1 MHSAPTFLLG
11 RQPILDRSQNTVA
24 YELLFRAG
32 RRDGADVQDDR
43 MATSSVIAHAFNELG
58 IDAVLGGCRGF
69 INFDAE
75 LLMSEVVELLPP
87 DRTVVELLETIDIN
101 QAIVDRCQVLS
112 TAGFHFALDDIVQ
125 MGAAQESLLHLIEV
139 VKVDIPATPPGD
151 VPALV
156 ARARQAGVKLLAE
169 KVDSLEQANW
179 CRDLGFDLFQGYY
192 FARPVILEGRR
203 ADPSKRVLM
212 HLLQQALTDAD
223 AAAIEET
230 FKQSPELSYKLMRLV
245 NSVSMGLKRKIQS
258 LSHALVVL
266 GTRQLQRWLQVLLFA
281 HHSTGDFPS
290 PLLTMAATRG
300 KLMELLS
307 ERESFDAGYR
317 DRAFMTGILSL
328 MDTLLGTPM
337 SEVVVQLNLTDDVRD
352 ALLSR
357 TGRLGALL
365 KIVEAIE
372 RNDHDAVASCLAGG
386 KPCSLAELPA
396 IQVAAMTWGNG
407 IAQPGAGLGP

>member
-1 MHSAPTFLLG
+1 MQSAPNFLLG
-11 RQPILDRSQNTVA
+11 RQPILDRSHNTVA

-87 DRTVVELLETIDIN
+87 EKTVVELLETIDIN
-101 QAIVDRCQVLS
+101 EAIVERCQALS
-112 TAGFHFALDDIVQ
+112 TAGFRFALDDIVQ
-125 MGAAQESLLHLIEV
+125 MSAAHESLLHLIEV
-139 VKVDIPATPPGD
+139 VKVDIPATTPED
-151 VPALV
+151 VPGLV

-179 CRDLGFDLFQGYY
+179 CRDLGFDLFQGYF

-223 AAAIEET
+223 PVEIEET

-307 ERESFDAGYR
+307 ERESFDSGYR

-352 ALLSR
+352 ALLAR
-357 TGRLGALL
+357 RGRLGGLL
-365 KIVEAIE
+365 KLVEAIE
-372 RNDHDAVASCLAGG
+372 RNDHGAVASCLAEG
-386 KPCSLAELPA
+386 KPCTLAELPA

>member
-1 MHSAPTFLLG
+1 MDPAPNFLLG
-11 RQPILDRSQNTVA
+11 RQPILDRSQKTVA

-32 RRDGADVQDDR
+32 RRDKADVQDDR
-43 MATSSVIAHAFNELG
+43 MATSSVISHAFNELG

-75 LLMSEVVELLPP
+75 LLMSDVVELLPP
-87 DRTVVELLETIDIN
+87 DRTVVELLETIEID
-101 QAIVDRCQVLS
+101 QAVVDRCQALRS
-112 TAGFHFALDDIVQ
+112 AGFHFALDDIVQ
-125 MGAAQESLLHLIEV
+125 MGAAHESLLHLIEV

-151 VPALV
+151 VPGLV
-156 ARARQAGVKLLAE
+156 AKARQAGVKLLAE

-203 ADPSKRVLM
+203 ADPSRQVLL

-223 AAAIEET
+223 PAVIEET

-266 GTRQLQRWLQVLLFA
+266 GVRQLQRWLQVLLFA
-281 HHSTGDFPS
+281 HHSTGEFPS

-307 ERESFDAGYR
+307 ERESVDPGYR

-328 MDTLLGTPM
+328 MDTLLGTPIG
-337 SEVVVQLNLTDDVRD
+337 EVVVQLNLADDVRD

-357 TGRLGALL
+357 TGRLGGLL
-365 KIVEAIE
+365 KLVEAIE
-372 RNDHDAVASCLAGG
+372 RNEHDAVASCLAEGR
-386 KPCSLAELPA
+386 PCSLAELPA
-396 IQVAAMTWGNG
+396 IQVAAMTWGTG
-407 IAQPGAGLGP
+407 IATPGAGLGP

>member
-1 MHSAPTFLLG
+1 MQSTPTFLLG

-32 RRDGADVQDDR
+32 RREGADVQDDR
-43 MATSSVIAHAFNELG
+43 MATSSVIALACNELG
-58 IDAVLGGCRGF
+58 IDAVLGDCRGF

-101 QAIVDRCQVLS
+101 QDIVDRCEALS
-112 TAGFHFALDDIVQ
+112 AAGFRFALDDIVQ
-125 MGAAQESLLHLIEV
+125 LGAAQESLLHLIEV
-139 VKVDIPATPPGD
+139 VKVDIPATPPED
-151 VPALV
+151 VPGLV
-156 ARARQAGVKLLAE
+156 AIARRAGVKLLAE

-212 HLLQQALTDAD
+212 YLLQQALTDAD
-223 AAAIEET
+223 PAAIEAT

-245 NSVSMGLKRKIQS
+245 NSVGMGLKRKIQS

-266 GTRQLQRWLQVLLFA
+266 GAKQLQRWLQVLLFA

-290 PLLTMAATRG
+290 PLLTMAVTRG

-307 ERESFDAGYR
+307 ERESFDPDYR

-328 MDTLLGTPM
+328 VDTLLGTPM
-337 SEVVVQLNLTDDVRD
+337 REVVAQLNLADDVRE
-352 ALLSR
+352 ALLARS
-357 TGRLGALL
+357 GRLGGLL
-365 KIVEAIE
+365 KIVEALE
-372 RNDHDAVASCLAGG
+372 QNDHDAVAVCLTGG
-386 KPCSLAELPA
+386 KPCTLAELPA
-396 IQVAAMTWGNG
+396 IQVAAMTWGNS
-407 IAQPGAGLGP
+407 IAQPSSGLTA

>member
-1 MHSAPTFLLG
+1 MHASPTFLLG
-11 RQPILDRSQNTVA
+11 RQPILDRNQNTVA
-24 YELLFRAG
+24 YELLFRSG
-32 RRDGADVQDDR
+32 CREGANVSDDR

-75 LLMSEVVELLPP
+75 LLMSGVVELLPP
-87 DRTVVELLETIDIN
+87 DRTVVELLETVEINDDI
-101 QAIVDRCQVLS
+101 VSRCRELRA
-112 TAGFHFALDDIVQ
+112 AGFHFALDDIVQ
-125 MGAAQESLLHLIEV
+125 MDVTHDALLPLIEV
-139 VKVDIPATPPGD
+139 VKVDIPATPAGD
-151 VPALV
+151 VPGLV
-156 ARARQAGVKLLAE
+156 TRARRAGVKLLAE

-203 ADPSKRVLM
+203 ADPSKQVLM
-212 HLLQQALTDAD
+212 NLLQQTLTDAEPQ
-223 AAAIEET
+223 AIEQT

-245 NSVSMGLKRKIQS
+245 NSVSMGFRSKIQS

-290 PLLTMAATRG
+290 PLLTLAVTRG
-300 KLMELLS
+300 KLMELLA
-307 ERESFDAGYR
+307 ERESFDEGYR

-328 MDTLLGTPM
+328 MDALLGTPVA
-337 SEVVVQLNLTDDVRD
+337 EIVAQLNVTDDVRD

-357 TGRLGALL
+357 TCRIGKLLRLAEALEQND
-365 KIVEAIE
+365 EAT
-372 RNDHDAVASCLAGG
+372 VASILADGR
-386 KPCSLAELPA
+386 PCTLAELPA
-396 IQVAAMTWGNG
+396 LQVAAMTWGNG
-407 IAQPGAGLGP
+407 IAQPMSGR